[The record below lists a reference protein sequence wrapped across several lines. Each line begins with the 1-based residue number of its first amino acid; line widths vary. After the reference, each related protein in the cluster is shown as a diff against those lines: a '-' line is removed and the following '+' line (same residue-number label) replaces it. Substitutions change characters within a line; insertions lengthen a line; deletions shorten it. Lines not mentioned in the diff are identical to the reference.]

1 MSARPDTT
9 PTRNLLI
16 VQTVPEQDPADW
28 LAVKTIIERK
38 APDIEV
44 RIAINGQPNS
54 ATARWQVKRPSLVFS
69 PVGLSEFSP
78 RGGVAYCGRILGKA
92 EQLRRLSGVGISTPK
107 TAEFYRQ
114 RSFDPD
120 QWGEY
125 VIVKPNN
132 SNSGAGVKLVRTSDL
147 AARFDELTTDTSDQ
161 LLVETYID
169 HSEDGYPTEYRVL
182 SLFGRAL
189 YCARNRWGAQRPPLA
204 EIAADPHG
212 VIASNSTA
220 SGRIRSICND
230 RDIIALGE
238 LAHKAFPECPVIG
251 VDIVRDLQ
259 NGQLHV
265 LEVNPHGAVWHLS
278 SSLGKRMDPAH
289 VRDLYAQFDAL
300 DRAADLLIE
309 KTRAEAC

>member
-1 MSARPDTT
+1 MQETA

-16 VQTVPEQDPADW
+16 VQTVPEQDPGDW
-28 LAVKTIIERK
+28 IAIKTIIERK

-69 PVGLSEFSP
+69 PVTLFEFSP
-78 RGGVAYCGRILGKA
+78 RGGAVYCGRILGKA
-92 EQLRRLSGVGISTPK
+92 EQLRRLSGIGISTPK
-107 TAEFYRQ
+107 TAELYRQ
-114 RSFDPD
+114 RSFAPD

-147 AARFDELTTDTSDQ
+147 DARFDELTANTKDQ

-169 HSEDGYPTEYRVL
+169 HSEDGFPTEYRVL

-189 YCARNRWGAQRPPLA
+189 YCSRNRWGAQRPPLA
-204 EIAADPHG
+204 EIAADPRG
-212 VIASNSTA
+212 VIASHSTA
-220 SGRIRSICND
+220 SGRIRSVCND
-230 RDIIALGE
+230 PDIISLGE
-238 LAHKAFPECPVIG
+238 LAHEAFPECPVIG
-251 VDIVRDLQ
+251 VDIVRNIQ
-259 NGQLHV
+259 NGQLYV

-278 SSLGKRMDPAH
+278 STLGKRMDPGH

-309 KTRAEAC
+309 KTRTEAC